1 MDQEKRE
8 LLEVTIVEQI
18 KSLRS
23 MNVGSDEYKI
33 AVDGISKLADR
44 VNESY
49 KNDYD
54 YWAAEEARKLEKE
67 SKEKQLAQE
76 FELKKQEFELK
87 KQQLAE
93 ERMDHIIKNCLT
105 AAGSIAIPLTGAVL
119 CMRWEDKGLIPTTIP
134 GREFITSLFRRK

>member
-8 LLEVTIVEQI
+8 LLEVTIGEQVEA
-18 KSLRS
+18 LRS
-23 MNVGSDEYKI
+23 MEVGSDKYK
-33 AVDGISKLADR
+33 ATVDGISKLADR

-54 YWAAEEARKLEKE
+54 YWAAEEARKNEKE
-67 SKEKQLAQE
+67 LKESQLAQE
-76 FELKKQEFELK
+76 IELK

-93 ERMDHIIKNCLT
+93 ERMDHIIKNGLT
-105 AAGSIAIPLTGAVL
+105 AAGTIAIPLLGAFICL
-119 CMRWEDKGLIPTTIP
+119 RFEEKGRLITTIP